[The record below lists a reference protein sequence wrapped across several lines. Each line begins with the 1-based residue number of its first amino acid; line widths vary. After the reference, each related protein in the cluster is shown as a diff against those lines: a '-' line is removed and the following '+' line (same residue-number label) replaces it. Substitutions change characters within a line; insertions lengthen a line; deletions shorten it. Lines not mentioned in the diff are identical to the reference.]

1 MLSVKEKKKKEC
13 CGCGQCADICPKSA
27 IKMSKDSEGFL
38 YPEVDTTSCVNC
50 GLCVKECSF
59 NAIEHSQYDSQSF
72 FVCRSLNID
81 VLENSASGGVFTH
94 LSDRILRN
102 NGIVFG
108 ATYDKDFS
116 VIHKGTSDYNI
127 RNTFRDSK
135 YTQSNCE
142 GIFSKVYEKLK
153 DGHLVLFTGTPCQCA
168 AVSRFV
174 TRKNVDTSKLYLVDI
189 ICHGVGSPRVWK
201 DYLDYSKK
209 KYKLN
214 NIDRIITRNK
224 KIGDGYNLTLYSK
237 DIQIVREDVQDPY
250 IMLFSHNLILRPSC
264 FACPFKTWAR
274 CTDITIGDF
283 QKVKMY
289 YPQFADQ
296 KGVSVVI
303 VNTNKGNELLGSIKD
318 ELVIVKT
325 NKEKSSQV
333 NLYQQIDGYEKREL
347 FFKYF
352 LSHSFSATLKK
363 YTEEGFVNRLI
374 GVTKRFIKGVV
385 K

>member
-1 MLSVKEKKKKEC
+1 M
-13 CGCGQCADICPKSA
+13 IKS
-27 IKMSKDSEGFL
+27 
-38 YPEVDTTSCVNC
+38 
-50 GLCVKECSF
+50 
-59 NAIEHSQYDSQSF
+59 
-72 FVCRSLNID
+72 
-81 VLENSASGGVFTH
+81 
-94 LSDRILRN
+94 
-102 NGIVFG
+102 
-108 ATYDKDFS
+108 
-116 VIHKGTSDYNI
+116 
-127 RNTFRDSK
+127 
-135 YTQSNCE
+135 
-142 GIFSKVYEKLK
+142 
-153 DGHLVLFTGTPCQCA
+153 
-168 AVSRFV
+168 
-174 TRKNVDTSKLYLVDI
+174 
-189 ICHGVGSPRVWK
+189 
-201 DYLDYSKK
+201 
-209 KYKLN
+209 
-214 NIDRIITRNK
+214 
-224 KIGDGYNLTLYSK
+224 KIGCS
-237 DIQIVREDVQDPY
+237 
-250 IMLFSHNLILRPSC
+250 
-264 FACPFKTWAR
+264 
-274 CTDITIGDF
+274 DF